1 MEPTKRVVA
10 SFPEYA
16 RAQHAVDALADRRF
30 AVDRLAIVGAGLQS
44 YEQITGRKGYGKAA
58 AQGLVSG
65 AVIGALIGWLL
76 GLFSLVEPLVA
87 AVVLAVWGIAIG
99 GAIGILVG
107 VVGHAMTGGRRDFS
121 SIDTVRAE
129 RYDVLADEEVAEEA
143 QRTLAEVGP
152 MPAESR
158 S

>member
-1 MEPTKRVVA
+1 MEPTKRVIA
-10 SFPEYA
+10 SFPEYG

-87 AVVLAVWGIAIG
+87 AAVLAVWGIAIG